1 MVKYVRTKSNHAD
14 FRYLI
19 DLLDADLRERNGEVQ
34 TQYDPYNKIDY
45 IDTVIIAYLNTTAI
59 GCGCFKKINE
69 YTAEIKRMFVIP
81 DQRGKGIAKG
91 ILNELELWAK
101 ELSYTT
107 IILETGKKQIEAIH
121 VYKKAGYS
129 VTANYEPYIDM
140 PDSICMKKNLV

>member
-1 MVKYVRTKSNHAD
+1 MIKYVRTKSNHAD

-19 DLLDADLRERNGEVQ
+19 DLLDKDLLDRNGEVQ

-59 GCGCFKKINE
+59 GCGCFKKNNE

-81 DQRGKGIAKG
+81 DQRGKGVAKG

-107 IILETGKKQIEAIH
+107 IVLETGKKQIEAIH
-121 VYKKAGYS
+121 VYKKSGYS
-129 VTANYEPYIDM
+129 VTANYEPYIGM